1 MAKAL
6 KQYKARYVGTH
17 RKVINMN
24 AKEYLQQLELIDA
37 KYKETKA
44 EIERIRSEIKS
55 LGDVTVSSPWPDG
68 QPRGTKMPD
77 PTPVKAIENLAQY
90 KAQRAALNR
99 ELQQLEL
106 DQLTYLSELWSKRTE
121 VLRVISKIRKTTY
134 YKLLKYKYCDYLS
147 LEEIAVTL
155 HYTYQYIV
163 LMHGDALKEVQK
175 ILDDMESADGINRS
189 TDEAAAERMT
199 DNEE

>member
-1 MAKAL
+1 MAKAS

-24 AKEYLQQLELIDA
+24 AKDYLQQLELIDA
-37 KYKETKA
+37 KCKETKA

-68 QPRGTKMPD
+68 QPRGTKMSD

-99 ELQQLEL
+99 ELQQYEL

-121 VLRVISKIRKTTY
+121 VLRVISKIKKTTY
-134 YKLLKYKYCDYLS
+134 YKLLKYRYCDYLS

-175 ILDDMESADGINRS
+175 ILDDMESADVINRS